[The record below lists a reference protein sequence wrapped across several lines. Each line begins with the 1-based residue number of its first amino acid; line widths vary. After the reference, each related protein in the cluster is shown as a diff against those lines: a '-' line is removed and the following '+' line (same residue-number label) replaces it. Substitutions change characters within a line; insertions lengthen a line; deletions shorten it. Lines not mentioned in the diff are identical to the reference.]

1 MGALGRI
8 RALFGA
14 RRSDRE
20 LDEEI
25 ATHLALQEAAFRRSG
40 MSARAARDAALRAFG
55 GVTQAKEIYRERR
68 GVPFIETAGKDL
80 RYALRGLR
88 QNKGFAAAA
97 VLSLALGIGANTA
110 VFTIFRAVMLR
121 MLPVARPAELVMLN
135 RTGAWG
141 RGSSYPFYLEVRKRT
156 D

>member
-25 ATHLALQEAAFRRSG
+25 ATHLALQEAEFRRSG
-40 MSARAARDAALRAFG
+40 LSVRAARDAALRAFG
-55 GVTQAKEIYRERR
+55 GVAQAKEVYRERR
-68 GVPFIETAGKDL
+68 SLPWIEAAVKDL

-88 QNKGFAAAA
+88 HNKAFAAAA

-110 VFTIFRAVMLR
+110 VFTIFRALMLR
-121 MLPVARPAELVMLN
+121 TLPVSRPDELVTLY
-135 RTGAWG
+135 RTGGWG
-141 RGSSYPFYLEVRKRT
+141 RGYSSYPLYLEI
-156 D
+156 